1 MMNKILFVIIIILIY
16 SCEQEAEKAIILNIE
31 PFSFIDNSTCSNNTE
46 SINIT
51 DTWVTVNGNFMG
63 AFEIPSSVPLIGLN
77 EITDLRI
84 SPGIKENGI
93 SATRIIYPFY
103 EIFEQFDADFDE
115 NITIYPT
122 TKFKETV
129 NCKFSSTGSFEG
141 LGDGLLEGAKNN
153 TSVISNTTNPNEVFQ
168 GEKSCKISLN
178 SSSNILYASSKEFS
192 FFDDFPILPNNVFL
206 ELNFKS
212 SVSFEYGLLNYILND
227 SIEVECGGINKS
239 DEWKKIYLNLS
250 EQIVPYMNSSV
261 FKIYFKGDFSGENFE
276 DYILLDNIK
285 VIYQ

>member
-1 MMNKILFVIIIILIY
+1 MMNKILFAIIIILIY
-16 SCEQEAEKAIILNIE
+16 SCEQEAEKALILNIE
-31 PFSFIDNSTCSNNTE
+31 PFSFIDNSTCSNNIE
-46 SINIT
+46 STNIT
-51 DTWVTVNGNFMG
+51 DAWVTVNGNFMG
-63 AFEIPSSVPLIGLN
+63 AFEIPSSVPLIGLS
-77 EITDLRI
+77 EITNLRI

-103 EIFEQFDADFDE
+103 EIFEQFETDFNE
-115 NITIYPT
+115 NITLYPT

-141 LGDGLLEGAKNN
+141 LGDGLLEEAKNN
-153 TSVISNTTNPNEVFQ
+153 SSVISNTTNPNEVFQ
-168 GEKSCKISLN
+168 GEKSCKISLD
-178 SSSNILYASSKEFS
+178 SSSDTLYVTTKEFS
-192 FFDDFPILPNNVFL
+192 FIEDLILPTNVFL

-212 SVSFEYGLLNYILND
+212 SINFEYGLLNYILND
-227 SIEVECGGINKS
+227 SIEVEGGGINKS

-250 EQIVPYMNSSV
+250 EQIVPYMNSSD
-261 FKIYFKGDFSGENFE
+261 FKIYFKGYFSGENSE